1 LARTLGGV
9 TEVLTNPA
17 DVVTSSG
24 ERFSLDGTELTKH
37 LEVAGL
43 SLRSSI
49 ELDRETSGDLKGDW
63 WRAYLRGSQP
73 SAQPVRDRTVRTVDL
88 FSGPGG
94 LANGVSQF
102 FAEAGFR
109 TTSELAADQ
118 DVEATRVYAANH
130 GTLRTSSTSVASLVD
145 FAVRR
150 TTRTAEFQYPPELT
164 DERLQSILTGV
175 DAVFAG
181 PPCQGHSNL
190 NNHTRRD
197 DPRNSL
203 YLTVPAFAVA
213 VGAPVVIIENV
224 PAVLHDSTNVVKTAQ
239 CLFQNEGYQVAT
251 GVMSAAKLGWPQTR
265 KRHFLVARRGA
276 APLPLEEVVSALG
289 DPAPRPVWWAIHD
302 LEDSPAA
309 DVVSESTVVSEENQA
324 RIEWLFENDAYELP
338 LSERP
343 KSHRAGTTY
352 TAVYG
357 RMRKDEPAPTI
368 TTGFMS
374 PGRGRY
380 VHPTRPRVLTAREAA
395 RLQGFPDTYRFV
407 VDPASPPGR
416 TALAKWIGDAVP
428 MPLGFAAAVSAYAS
442 GLP

>member
-1 LARTLGGV
+1 V
-9 TEVLTNPA
+9 TETLAEAV
-17 DVVTSSG
+17 DVAPSSG
-24 ERFSLDGTELTKH
+24 ERFSLDGSELTKH
-37 LEVAGL
+37 LEVGAL
-43 SLRSSI
+43 SLHSSI
-49 ELDRETSGDLKGDW
+49 EVDRETAGDLKGDW
-63 WRAYLRGSQP
+63 WRAYLRGSHP
-73 SAQPVRDRTVRTVDL
+73 NARSMRHRTVRTVDL

-109 TTSELAADQ
+109 IASELAVDQ
-118 DVEATRVYAANH
+118 DAEATRVYAANH
-130 GTLRTSSTSVASLVD
+130 GTLRTSSASVASLVD

-164 DERLQSILTGV
+164 DERLQSNLMGV

-224 PAVLHDSTNVVKTAQ
+224 PAVLHDSSNVVETALR
-239 CLFQNEGYQVAT
+239 LFQSEGYQVAT

-289 DPAPRPVWWAIHD
+289 ERAPRSVWWAIHD
-302 LEDSPAA
+302 LEDAPAV
-309 DVVSESTVVSEENQA
+309 DVIGEATIVSEENQA
-324 RIEWLFENDAYELP
+324 RIDWLFENDAHDLA

-357 RMRKDEPAPTI
+357 RMHRDEPAPTI

-428 MPLGFAAAVSAYAS
+428 MPLGFAAAVSAYAP